1 MEVIKIPPAL
11 VLANIDEVEVKV
23 RAATVVMGAEKLSTE
38 VTPAMAFPSYSIK
51 ELRKLQNDDVHVA
64 EVLKTITDSQ
74 TELRKLMNI
83 LCNISVL
90 IDVRKRAL

>member
-64 EVLKTITDSQ
+64 EVLKIITDSQ